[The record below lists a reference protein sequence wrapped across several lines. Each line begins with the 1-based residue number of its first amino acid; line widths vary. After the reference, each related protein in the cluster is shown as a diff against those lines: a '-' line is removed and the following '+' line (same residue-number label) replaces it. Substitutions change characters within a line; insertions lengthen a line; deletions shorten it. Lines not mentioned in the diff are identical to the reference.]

1 MAAVDAIERAL
12 ATLSTEKHFHRL
24 EAPLQLLAEAVD
36 PRVREAL
43 VAKYAEAEKR
53 GDRGAMLR
61 TAILRALRRHA
72 TGEDLAV
79 LERAART
86 YERLPPNDT
95 EVAESLRAAALIAMN
110 EIDEALA
117 SFHAVRL
124 LFEPAALS
132 GEPALTAAK
141 VLASQGELLALYHY
155 SSTTDPLAA
164 PEISAECLRNLTGA
178 PLPVLRELAERLRDC
193 QDEIILL
200 GLFDL
205 LLTSSDFNDYIL
217 SFLSE
222 TRLDAVFQWLVTTLV
237 ASRREDM
244 LPALQRMGKSERDRT
259 RRNILRD
266 ALSLV

>member
-1 MAAVDAIERAL
+1 
-12 ATLSTEKHFHRL
+12 
-24 EAPLQLLAEAVD
+24 
-36 PRVREAL
+36 
-43 VAKYAEAEKR
+43 
-53 GDRGAMLR
+53 
-61 TAILRALRRHA
+61 
-72 TGEDLAV
+72 
-79 LERAART
+79 
-86 YERLPPNDT
+86 
-95 EVAESLRAAALIAMN
+95 
-110 EIDEALA
+110 
-117 SFHAVRL
+117 
-124 LFEPAALS
+124 
-132 GEPALTAAK
+132 
-141 VLASQGELLALYHY
+141 
-155 SSTTDPLAA
+155 
-164 PEISAECLRNLTGA
+164 
-178 PLPVLRELAERLRDC
+178 LRDC